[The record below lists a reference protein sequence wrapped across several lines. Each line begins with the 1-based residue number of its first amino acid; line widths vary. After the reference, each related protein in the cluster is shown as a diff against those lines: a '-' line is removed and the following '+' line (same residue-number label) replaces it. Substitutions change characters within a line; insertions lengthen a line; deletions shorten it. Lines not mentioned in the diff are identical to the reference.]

1 MSTEH
6 LDGLLGFESRRRVS
20 RFAKVAKPLGMGHHL
35 VDDLLKRGSTRLD
48 PADRCGV
55 FECGLVW
62 IRRRVPAALEQI
74 ERTGHAR

>member
-6 LDGLLGFESRRRVS
+6 LNRLLGFESRRRVS

-48 PADRCGV
+48 PADRCWV
-55 FECGLVW
+55 FGRVAVG
-62 IRRRVPAALEQI
+62 IRRWGPAALEQI
-74 ERTGHAR
+74 ECAGHAR